1 MINLAGLKEI
11 EMKFTLDKQAFFV
24 VIELQDE
31 RLMST
36 NAPKFK
42 SELAILGAE
51 GYRNMIIDLKNVQFV
66 DSSGLSAILMANR
79 MCNESKGTLA
89 LCHLGSQVQSL
100 VKISQLEDILN
111 IFSTLSEAAD
121 FVKMEELEREIKD

>member
-1 MINLAGLKEI
+1 
-11 EMKFTLDKQAFFV
+11 MKFALDKKEFFV
-24 VIELQDE
+24 VIELME
-31 RLMST
+31 EKLMST

-51 GYRNMIIDLKNVQFV
+51 GYRNMIINLNNVQFV
-66 DSSGLSAILMANR
+66 DSSGLSALLLANR

-100 VKISQLEDILN
+100 IKISQLEDILN
-111 IFSTLSEAAD
+111 VFTTLSESVD
-121 FVKMEELEREIKD
+121 FVKMEEL

>member
-1 MINLAGLKEI
+1 M
-11 EMKFTLDKQAFFV
+11 DKQAFFV

-31 RLMST
+31 KLMST

-100 VKISQLEDILN
+100 VKISQLEDILH
-111 IFSTLSEAAD
+111 IFSNLSEAAD
-121 FVKMEELEREIKD
+121 FVKMEELEREIKG

>member
-1 MINLAGLKEI
+1 
-11 EMKFTLDKQAFFV
+11 MKFALDKKEFFV
-24 VIELQDE
+24 VIELME
-31 RLMST
+31 EKLMST

-51 GYRNMIIDLKNVQFV
+51 GYRNMIINLNNVQFV
-66 DSSGLSAILMANR
+66 DSSGLSALLLANR

-100 VKISQLEDILN
+100 IKISQLEDILN
-111 IFSTLSEAAD
+111 VFTTLSEAVD
-121 FVKMEELEREIKD
+121 FVKMEELEREIKG